1 MAIIV
6 HEFTPEQATETVNTV
21 VGGVAKVLQDAY
33 GGVELEVMTSYIMAG
48 NLYVVVS
55 T

>member
-6 HEFTPEQATETVNTV
+6 HEFTPEQATETSTGVA
-21 VGGVAKVLQDAY
+21 GGVAKVLHDAY
-33 GGVELEVMTSYIMAG
+33 GGATLEVMTSYVMAG